1 MRNQPRKRERLPE
14 TPAADA
20 YCVGGIGYMK
30 TSAADLGGERVI
42 NDAR

>member
-14 TPAADA
+14 KAADA